1 MDIELNTPRQIRD
14 ANVALPG
21 GGQIDIPSY
30 QLPHESAE
38 AFFETVL
45 TLQSIGFDNT
55 PRGDTGELLLHWQ
68 TDENGFVYVGATRM
82 VVR

>member
-1 MDIELNTPRQIRD
+1 MDIELNTPRQSRD
-14 ANVALPG
+14 ANVSLPG

-30 QLPHESAE
+30 QLTNESAFVVID
-38 AFFETVL
+38 AVKA
-45 TLQSIGFDNT
+45 LQGVGFDNT
-55 PRGDTGELLLHWQ
+55 PIEDAGDLLIHWE